1 MEINGSFLKSKNSQI
16 KTIKELNNS
25 SISGIH
31 IDFMDNTWVK
41 NNSLRIEDMI
51 LEEVKKPMEVHMMV
65 SDPLKY
71 LDNFKEYKISH
82 YIFHIEVVNNPLE
95 VILEIIR
102 RGIRPGIAI
111 NPDTPVDSLRPY
123 LKYIDMILLM
133 SVIPGKGGQSFLEDT
148 TKKLSALRKMYKGKI
163 EVDGGIN
170 PETIKKVR
178 LSDAVVCGSFIC
190 MSDNYEERIQ
200 ELKKALETK

>member
-1 MEINGSFLKSKNSQI
+1 MEINGSFLKSKNNQV
-16 KTIKELNNS
+16 KTIEELNKS

-41 NNSLRIEDMI
+41 NNSLRIEDMA
-51 LEEVKKPMEVHMMV
+51 LEEVKKPIEVHMMV

-71 LDNFKEYKISH
+71 LDDFKEKRIDH
-82 YIFHIEVVNNPLE
+82 YIFHIEAVNNPLE

-111 NPDTPVDSLRPY
+111 NPLTSVELLRPY
-123 LKYIDMILLM
+123 LKYVDMVLLM
-133 SVIPGKGGQSFLEDT
+133 SVTPGEGGQPFLENT
-148 TKKLSALRKMYKGKI
+148 TKRLMALRRMYKGKI

-170 PETIKKVR
+170 PQTIKRVR
-178 LSDAVVCGSFIC
+178 LSDAVVCGSYIC
-190 MSDNYEERIQ
+190 MSDNYEARIQ